1 MIIDEIH
8 HLLAGMVREQR
19 QLLNQ
24 LKFLSNELRM
34 SIVVVGTTEA
44 LFALQADPQ
53 IASRFEPFAL
63 PRWKESSGLQDFVV
77 SFGRLL
83 PLHKPSA
90 LGEQDMIRKLMA
102 YSGGLTR
109 RIAALMAQAAKVAIR
124 QGTESISLDLLDQ
137 AAAAGIFMVPTKGET
152 DEATV

>member
-8 HLLAGMVREQR
+8 HLLAGTVREQR
-19 QLLNQ
+19 PLLNQ
-24 LKFLSNELRM
+24 LKFLSSELRM
-34 SIVVVGTTEA
+34 SIAVVGTTEA

-53 IASRFEPFAL
+53 IASRFEPFAP
-63 PRWKESSGLQDFVV
+63 PRWKESSWLRDIVV

-90 LGEQDMIRKLMA
+90 FGKRGMTRKLMA

-109 RIAALMAQAAKVAIR
+109 RIAGLVAQAAELAIR

-137 AAAAGIFMVPTKGET
+137 AAAAGIFMVPTKIET